1 MLVQEAVKKAQKKVG
16 LNAQQPALPAGSLL
30 ELWRGAVA
38 DANDRPAY
46 TCLGQT
52 LTYAEVDQ
60 IARRVASYFQKQLKL
75 VAGDRIAIQLPNLI
89 QYPVVVIAA
98 WKLGLVVVNTN
109 PMYTVREL
117 VHQFNDANVKAV
129 VVLDQFYETL
139 AEALHNT
146 NIEHVVVTRPV
157 DLLPQPKRAV
167 LSAAMALMGKRP
179 SLPKG
184 DWIPFTQLLT
194 GSSNYSVHRAQLD
207 DICALQYTGGTTGA
221 SKGVMLTQGTLM
233 ANIAQSLAV
242 IDILDEPIQYNVA
255 VAPLPIYHIYA
266 FSLCM
271 GLMPATRGHS
281 ILIPDPRNIQAFVR
295 AIKDFK
301 FEIFCGLNSLF
312 VALLQD
318 RDFQRLDFSRLRMTL
333 SGGMALMESVAHDWE
348 KTTGC
353 VVSEGYGMTESSP
366 VISMNPS
373 GHEKI
378 GTAGIPIPGTEIKV
392 VNENG
397 VEQEVGGTGE
407 LCVRGDQ
414 VMKGYWQ
421 RPEQTDE
428 VIVDGWLHTGDIVTV
443 DEEGYI
449 KIVDRLKDMI
459 IVSGF
464 NVYPNEL
471 EQALTTHPDVAQCA
485 AIGVAD
491 DKAGE
496 VVKMFVVSTN
506 PDLNA
511 DHVIA
516 FCKENMA
523 GYKVPKFV
531 EFRDEL
537 PMTNVGK
544 VLRKDLKAQEKAKAR
559 ASDRAG
565 ETTEEDAA

>member
-1 MLVQEAVKKAQKKVG
+1 MKVQEAVKQAQKRAG
-16 LNAQQPALPAGSLL
+16 LSAKQPDLPAQSLL
-30 ELWRGAVA
+30 ELWNQAVT
-38 DANDRPAY
+38 DSNQSPAF

-52 LTYAEVDQ
+52 LSYGEVDQ
-60 IARRVASYFQKQLKL
+60 LARRVASHFQKQLKL
-75 VAGDRIAIQLPNLI
+75 VPGDRIAVQLPNLI

-129 VVLDQFYETL
+129 VVLDTFYETL
-139 AEALHNT
+139 TQALPST
-146 NIEHVVVTRPV
+146 NIEHVVVTRPI
-157 DLLPQPKRAV
+157 DLLPQPRQAL
-167 LSAAMALMGKRP
+167 LSAALKLMGKRP

-184 DWIPFTQLLT
+184 DWIAFPELLT
-194 GSSNYSVHRAQLD
+194 GSSNYSVHRAKPD
-207 DICALQYTGGTTGA
+207 DISALQYTGGTTGA
-221 SKGVMLTQGTLM
+221 SKGVMLTQKTIM
-233 ANIAQSLAV
+233 SNVAQSLDV
-242 IDILDEPIQYNVA
+242 ISSLDNPLQHA
-255 VAPLPIYHIYA
+255 TTVAPLPLYHIYA
-266 FSLCM
+266 FSLCL
-271 GLMPATRGHS
+271 GLIPATRGHS
-281 ILIPDPRNIQAFVR
+281 VLIPDPRNIPQFVS
-295 AIKDFK
+295 AIKNIK
-301 FEIFCGLNSLF
+301 FDIFCGLNSLF
-312 VALLQD
+312 VALMQNK
-318 RDFQRLDFSRLRMTL
+318 DFLRLDFSNLNLTL
-333 SGGMALMESVAHDWE
+333 SGGMALMDSVALDWQRV
-348 KTTGC
+348 TGC
-353 VVSEGYGMTESSP
+353 VIAEGYGMTESSP
-366 VISMNPS
+366 VISMNPP

-378 GTAGIPIPGTEIKV
+378 GCAGIPIAGTEIKV
-392 VNENG
+392 VNESG
-397 VEQEVGGTGE
+397 VEQDVDGIGE

-414 VMKGYWQ
+414 VMAGYWG
-421 RPEQTDE
+421 REEQTAE
-428 VIVDGWLHTGDIVTV
+428 VIIDGWLHTGDIVKV

-471 EQALTTHPDVAQCA
+471 EQALTLHPDVAQCA

-506 PDLNA
+506 PNLNS

-516 FCKENMA
+516 FCKEHMA

-544 VLRKDLKAQEKAKAR
+544 VLRKDLKAEEKAKA
-559 ASDRAG
+559 A
-565 ETTEEDAA
+565 

>member
-1 MLVQEAVKKAQKKVG
+1 MRVQEAVKKAQKRIG
-16 LNAQQPALPAGSLL
+16 LSAKQPALPAKTLL
-30 ELWRGAVA
+30 ELWQQSVA
-38 DANDRPAY
+38 DSNDRPAY

-52 LTYAEVDQ
+52 LTYGEVDQ

-75 VAGDRIAIQLPNLI
+75 VHGDRIAIQLPNLM

-98 WKLGLVVVNTN
+98 WKLGLVIVNTN

-139 AEALHNT
+139 CEALPNT
-146 NIEHVVVTRPV
+146 SIKHVIVTRPV
-157 DLLPQPKRAV
+157 DLLPQPKRGL
-167 LSAAMALMGKRP
+167 LSTAMKMMGKRP

-184 DWIPFTQLLT
+184 DWIPFPQLLA
-194 GSSNYSVHRAQLD
+194 GSSNYSVHRADLD

-221 SKGVMLTQGTLM
+221 SKGVMLTQRSIM
-233 ANIAQSLAV
+233 SNIAQSLAV
-242 IDILDEPIQYNVA
+242 IDILKDSIKYSVA

-281 ILIPDPRNIQAFVR
+281 ILIPDPRNIPAFVR
-295 AIKDFK
+295 AIKGFK

-318 RDFQRLDFSRLRMTL
+318 REFQRLDFSRLRMTL
-333 SGGMALMESVAHDWE
+333 SGGMALMEAVAHDWE
-348 KTTGC
+348 KVTGC

-392 VNENG
+392 VNEAG
-397 VEQEVGGTGE
+397 VEQEVGGIGE

-421 RPEQTDE
+421 RQEQTDE
-428 VIVDGWLHTGDIVTV
+428 VIINGWLHTGDIVEV
-443 DEEGYI
+443 DEQGYI

-471 EQALTTHPDVAQCA
+471 EQVLTTHPDVVQCA

-491 DKAGE
+491 AKAGE

-506 PDLNA
+506 ADLNA

-516 FCKENMA
+516 FCKDNMA

-531 EFRDEL
+531 EFRAEL

-544 VLRKDLKAQEKAKAR
+544 VLRKDLKAEEKEKGKA
-559 ASDRAG
+559 STVT
-565 ETTEEDAA
+565 ETA